1 MKDNITKISRV
12 IDITDEYY
20 DAHPDFIKFLEKL
33 EKRSDLKG
41 KIIQYE
47 TMIRHMEEKMKEKNG
62 YLDVTQH
69 SSFPPATRQRQTHLH
84 ADTQKAKTHTHTLMH

>member
-62 YLDVTQH
+62 YLDIIKKAFEKQSQKTEID
-69 SSFPPATRQRQTHLH
+69 TERDKL
-84 ADTQKAKTHTHTLMH
+84 ADEDQISASL